1 MHDLVVYALEFQPT
15 TPRVVPIVLIEFAA
29 SDAAKQRW
37 HWSEMR
43 PSIPRQLR
51 AVVRRLH
58 RSERPCLFLSSMFGM
73 QPKKTPDDWMGVDG
87 VPEFLSRPYVEAYT
101 DSLRTLARGLRA
113 DGIDPRALDLYI
125 DMEAG
130 DHAVGP
136 MRDALRESGFLPT
149 PPACRYRFVAN
160 FGTVPRGAGANF
172 VQEIPGGLDG
182 RTACINT
189 YWVDH
194 VPFDPEKI
202 AEVIRANDWSVC
214 VITEPKYH
222 RDFRA
227 NVRLWMEAG
236 CRRFIIFRG
245 TEDAKRPEVCR
256 EQDRLTH
263 EAFFG
268 G

>member
-1 MHDLVVYALEFQPT
+1 MHDLAVYALEFEPT
-15 TPRVVPIVLIEFAA
+15 TPRVVPMVSMWFAGQ
-29 SDAAKQRW
+29 DPVTQRW
-37 HWSEMR
+37 HWSAMR
-43 PSIPRQLR
+43 PSIPRQMR
-51 AVVRRLH
+51 QIVRQLH
-58 RSERPCLFLSSMFGM
+58 RSVRPCLFLSSMFGM
-73 QPKKTPDDWMGVDG
+73 VPKKTPDDPMGIDG
-87 VPEFLSRPYVEAYT
+87 VPEYLSRAYVDGYT
-101 DSLRTLARGLRA
+101 ESLQLLARGLRA

-130 DHAVGP
+130 DHAIAP
-136 MRDALRESGFLPT
+136 MKKVLNDSGFLPT
-149 PPACRYRFVAN
+149 PPACKYRFVAN
-160 FGTVPRGAGANF
+160 FGTVPHSAGANF
-172 VQEIPGGLDG
+172 VQEIPGGIDG

-202 AEVIRANDWSVC
+202 AEVIRANQWSVA
-214 VITEPKYH
+214 VISEPKYH

-227 NVRLWMEAG
+227 NIRLWIEAG

-245 TEDAKRPEVCR
+245 DEDSKRPEVCR

-268 G
+268 D